1 MRTAWLVLVL
11 TAHALVP
18 PPRRVTRSPAR
29 RAQSA
34 AADAAEKTWRSRRRL
49 ARAAF
54 DARCAWDRAA
64 AQAELEQE
72 DEEDLDVV
80 QSTVSTTAFGVV
92 LVALVVRFGGR
103 AALLQVLGLDVGADQ
118 EIAQRIDGFVVW
130 ARSINIA
137 GFEDL
142 GLWVG
147 YAGAFTFAKVLCLDA
162 LTFLLAVSSGVL
174 FGGVVKGALA
184 ATACATLG
192 STVAFG
198 LARYGRPRLREKLL
212 ILVRRDPKTRA
223 LERAVVERGFATV
236 LVLRLAPLLPIPIGG
251 YNYLYGATAMDLVQF
266 VPAMFLGSVKPY
278 AFDAYLG
285 VVGKQVVDDVAG
297 GGAAAPG
304 LSDPVIIGVFAA
316 FLAIGALSSELAG
329 QAWREI
335 EEASAGDDDDGEYP
349 DGDWLDVLEARESA
363 PWRAWDGVAAQIAAR
378 EPAWSA
384 DLRARGRRARAALRA
399 MARDELAL
407 ARAEDAVV
415 RAEEELP
422 PREAG
427 ADEAARRRA
436 FVGAFRVPPPAP
448 DAGAIAAAPVPP
460 GALAELDVQQA
471 LVESLLFSFVVGRAV
486 FDEAS
491 LVVEDDD
498 GAER

>member
-1 MRTAWLVLVL
+1 MMRAALIVLA
-11 TAHALVP
+11 AHALVP
-18 PPRRVTRSPAR
+18 PPRRIARSPAR

-64 AQAELEQE
+64 AQAELERE

-118 EIAQRIDGFVVW
+118 EIAQRIDEFVVW
-130 ARSINIA
+130 ARSFSVA
-137 GFEDL
+137 GFEDF
-142 GLWVG
+142 GLLVG
-147 YAGAFTFAKVLCLDA
+147 YAGAFTVAKVLCLDA

-198 LARYGRPRLREKLL
+198 IARYGRPRLREKLL
-212 ILVRRDPKTRA
+212 VLVRRDPKTRA

-335 EEASAGDDDDGEYP
+335 EAGTAQP
-349 DGDWLDVLEARESA
+349 SL
-363 PWRAWDGVAAQIAAR
+363 GV
-378 EPAWSA
+378 
-384 DLRARGRRARAALRA
+384 
-399 MARDELAL
+399 
-407 ARAEDAVV
+407 
-415 RAEEELP
+415 
-422 PREAG
+422 
-427 ADEAARRRA
+427 
-436 FVGAFRVPPPAP
+436 
-448 DAGAIAAAPVPP
+448 
-460 GALAELDVQQA
+460 
-471 LVESLLFSFVVGRAV
+471 
-486 FDEAS
+486 
-491 LVVEDDD
+491 
-498 GAER
+498 

>member
-1 MRTAWLVLVL
+1 MAE
-11 TAHALVP
+11 P
-18 PPRRVTRSPAR
+18 
-29 RAQSA
+29 A
-34 AADAAEKTWRSRRRL
+34 AAPP
-49 ARAAF
+49 RAAF

-64 AQAELEQE
+64 AQAELERE

-118 EIAQRIDGFVVW
+118 EIAQRIDEFVVW
-130 ARSINIA
+130 ARSFSVA
-137 GFEDL
+137 GFEDF
-142 GLWVG
+142 GLLVG
-147 YAGAFTFAKVLCLDA
+147 YAGAFTVAKVLCLDA

-198 LARYGRPRLREKLL
+198 IARYGRPRLREKLL
-212 ILVRRDPKTRA
+212 VLVRRDPKTRA

-384 DLRARGRRARAALRA
+384 DLRARGRRARGAAGDGARRA
-399 MARDELAL
+399 GPRARGGRRR
-407 ARAEDAVV
+407 AR
-415 RAEEELP
+415 REEPP

-427 ADEAARRRA
+427 ADEARRRA

-448 DAGAIAAAPVPP
+448 DADAIAAAPVPP

-491 LVVEDDD
+491 LVVEDD

>member
-1 MRTAWLVLVL
+1 MMRAALIVLA
-11 TAHALVP
+11 AHALVP
-18 PPRRVTRSPAR
+18 PPRRIARSPAR

-64 AQAELEQE
+64 AQAELERE

-118 EIAQRIDGFVVW
+118 EIAQRIDEFVVW
-130 ARSINIA
+130 ARSFSVA
-137 GFEDL
+137 GFEDF
-142 GLWVG
+142 GLLVG
-147 YAGAFTFAKVLCLDA
+147 YAGAFAVAKVLCLDA

-198 LARYGRPRLREKLL
+198 IARYGRPRLREKLL
-212 ILVRRDPKTRA
+212 VLVRRDPKTRA

-278 AFDAYLG
+278 AADAYLG

-297 GGAAAPG
+297 GGAARRGCRTRSSSASSRRSWPSARCRRSSRARPG
-304 LSDPVIIGVFAA
+304 ARSRGLRRRRRRRGVPGRR
-316 FLAIGALSSELAG
+316 LA
-329 QAWREI
+329 R
-335 EEASAGDDDDGEYP
+335 
-349 DGDWLDVLEARESA
+349 
-363 PWRAWDGVAAQIAAR
+363 
-378 EPAWSA
+378 
-384 DLRARGRRARAALRA
+384 RARGARVGALARVGRRRRANRGARAGLVRGPARPRPPRARALRA
-399 MARDELAL
+399 MARDRRPRARGGRPSCAPRRSAA
-407 ARAEDAVV
+407 ARAG
-415 RAEEELP
+415 
-422 PREAG
+422 AG
-427 ADEAARRRA
+427 RGRRGGGPSSAPSACRRRRPTPTRRG
-436 FVGAFRVPPPAP
+436 GARA
-448 DAGAIAAAPVPP
+448 AGRAR
-460 GALAELDVQQA
+460 GLDVQQA
-471 LVESLLFSFVVGRAV
+471 RG
-486 FDEAS
+486 
-491 LVVEDDD
+491 
-498 GAER
+498 

>member
-1 MRTAWLVLVL
+1 MHRAGGARARPATA
-11 TAHALVP
+11 AHRSQPGA
-18 PPRRVTRSPAR
+18 PRP
-29 RAQSA
+29 SA

-64 AQAELEQE
+64 AQAELERE

-118 EIAQRIDGFVVW
+118 EIAQRIDEFVVW
-130 ARSINIA
+130 ARSFSVA
-137 GFEDL
+137 GFEDF
-142 GLWVG
+142 GLLVG
-147 YAGAFTFAKVLCLDA
+147 YAGAFTVAKVLCLDA

-198 LARYGRPRLREKLL
+198 IARYGRPRLREKLL
-212 ILVRRDPKTRA
+212 VLVRRDPKTRA

-304 LSDPVIIGVFAA
+304 LSDPVNNGVFAA
-316 FLAIGALSSELAG
+316 FLANGAQSSEHA
-329 QAWREI
+329 AARREI
-335 EEASAGDDDDGEYP
+335 EEPAGDDDDGEYP
-349 DGDWLDVLEARESA
+349 TATGSTCSRRASRRPGARGTAS
-363 PWRAWDGVAAQIAAR
+363 PRKSRRASRPGPRTCV
-378 EPAWSA
+378 
-384 DLRARGRRARAALRA
+384 RGRRAAPGDGATSWPLRA
-399 MARDELAL
+399 RRTRRAR
-407 ARAEDAVV
+407 RG
-415 RAEEELP
+415 ELP

-427 ADEAARRRA
+427 ADEAARGTL
-436 FVGAFRVPPPAP
+436 VGAFRARRRRPTPTRSRRRPCRRARSRSSTCS
-448 DAGAIAAAPVPP
+448 AR
-460 GALAELDVQQA
+460 LRS
-471 LVESLLFSFVVGRAV
+471 LVVVGRAV
-486 FDEAS
+486 STRRPSSSRTTAPRGN
-491 LVVEDDD
+491 V
-498 GAER
+498 

>member
-1 MRTAWLVLVL
+1 MMRAALIVLA
-11 TAHALVP
+11 AHALVP
-18 PPRRVTRSPAR
+18 PPRRIARSPAR

-64 AQAELEQE
+64 AQAELERE

-118 EIAQRIDGFVVW
+118 EIAQRIDEFVVW
-130 ARSINIA
+130 ARSFSVA
-137 GFEDL
+137 GFEDF
-142 GLWVG
+142 GLLVG
-147 YAGAFTFAKVLCLDA
+147 YAGAFTVAKVLCLDA

-198 LARYGRPRLREKLL
+198 IARYGRPRLREKLL
-212 ILVRRDPKTRA
+212 VLVRRDPKTRA

-251 YNYLYGATAMDLVQF
+251 YNYLYGATAMDVAQF

-335 EEASAGDDDDGEYP
+335 EEASAGDEAAGDYP

-363 PWRAWDGVAAQIAAR
+363 PWRAWDAPR
-378 EPAWSA
+378 RPAHA
-384 DLRARGRRARAALRA
+384 GLLPLPRRPLPLPRRRRALVLGGARAAA
-399 MARDELAL
+399 
-407 ARAEDAVV
+407 
-415 RAEEELP
+415 
-422 PREAG
+422 
-427 ADEAARRRA
+427 
-436 FVGAFRVPPPAP
+436 
-448 DAGAIAAAPVPP
+448 
-460 GALAELDVQQA
+460 
-471 LVESLLFSFVVGRAV
+471 
-486 FDEAS
+486 
-491 LVVEDDD
+491 
-498 GAER
+498 